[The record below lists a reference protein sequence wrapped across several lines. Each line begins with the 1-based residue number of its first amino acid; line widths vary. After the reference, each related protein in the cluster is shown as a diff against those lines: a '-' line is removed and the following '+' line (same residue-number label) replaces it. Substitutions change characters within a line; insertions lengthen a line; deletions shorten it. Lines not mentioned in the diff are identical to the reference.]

1 MATRPSGLASGQSQI
16 TCPTCNGSGKVFNS
30 QSGQTTT
37 CPTCGG
43 TGKVNVTLADLPFW
57 YPAPVTLT
65 SGQQNLNATITID
78 NDADFEWRWI
88 IASSI
93 LSNGSAGLFSVTLID
108 RFTSR
113 PLMSPGIPINGENIA
128 GSAQLPFIL
137 PKPYL
142 LRRTSSILLQFNERS
157 VPGGGVT
164 NSVQFNLVGYK
175 IS

>member
-1 MATRPSGLASGQSQI
+1 MAQMSQM
-16 TCPTCNGSGKVFNS
+16 TCPTCNGSGKVYNS
-30 QSGQTTT
+30 QTGQSTT

-43 TGKVNVTLADLPFW
+43 TGKISVTYADLPFW
-57 YPAPVTLT
+57 YPVSVVLT
-65 SGQQNLNATITID
+65 PGQTGLSAALSTD

-93 LSNGSAGLFSVTLID
+93 LANGSAGLFSVFITD

-113 PLMSPGIPINGENIA
+113 PLMSASIPINGENIS

-142 LRRTSSILLQFNERS
+142 LRRTSSVSFQFNERS
-157 VPGGGVT
+157 NVGGQNNT
-164 NSVQFNLVGYK
+164 VQFCLVGYK
-175 IS
+175 VQ

>member
-1 MATRPSGLASGQSQI
+1 MTAPASGMSQI
-16 TCPTCNGSGKVFNS
+16 TCPTCNGSGRVYNS
-30 QSGQTTT
+30 QTGQQAQ

-43 TGKVNVTLADLPFW
+43 TGKVNVQLADLPFW
-57 YPAPVTLT
+57 YPANVTLT
-65 SGQQNLNATITID
+65 PGQTGVNAVITMD

-93 LSNGSAGLFSVTLID
+93 LANGNAGLFSITLID

-113 PLMSPGIPINGENIA
+113 PLMTPGVPINGENIA

-157 VPGGGVT
+157 NVGGQN
-164 NSVQFNLVGYK
+164 NSTQFNLVGYK
-175 IS
+175 VQS